1 MTDTKSTTPRQALLQ
16 VAHLFETKPG
26 CYRFRC
32 TSVPVVNDEP
42 HWRQQACVLGWVAY
56 FADLKAGP
64 QPVQP
69 HILEVAADFVYALH
83 PPPLGNTVS
92 IFYSHMDALEGD
104 DNWVTQADVC
114 ARVLRQYADTY
125 FPLTGEGV
133 TP

>member
-1 MTDTKSTTPRQALLQ
+1 MTPREALLQ
-16 VAHLFETKPG
+16 VAHLFDTKPG

-32 TSVPVVNDEP
+32 TSVPEVNDEP

-56 FADLKAGP
+56 FAGLKADKLG
-64 QPVQP
+64 QHV
-69 HILEVAADFVYALH
+69 LELAADFVYALH
-83 PPPLGNTVS
+83 PHPLGNTVS

-125 FPLTGEGV
+125 FPPTANEV
-133 TP
+133 PS